1 MKIGYSEQ
9 GDCFALLNEEFDYN
23 KAIARI
29 LGRDVGRLLFIVG
42 RKELSIQ
49 FRRGQFYIV
58 TARYTKIYLT
68 LTKLEVF
75 ISPAL
80 P

>member
-1 MKIGYSEQ
+1 MHPLAKETVSP
-9 GDCFALLNEEFDYN
+9 LLNEEFDYN

-49 FRRGQFYIV
+49 FRPGQFYLV
-58 TARYTKIYLT
+58 TAGYTKYI
-68 LTKLEVF
+68 
-75 ISPAL
+75 
-80 P
+80 